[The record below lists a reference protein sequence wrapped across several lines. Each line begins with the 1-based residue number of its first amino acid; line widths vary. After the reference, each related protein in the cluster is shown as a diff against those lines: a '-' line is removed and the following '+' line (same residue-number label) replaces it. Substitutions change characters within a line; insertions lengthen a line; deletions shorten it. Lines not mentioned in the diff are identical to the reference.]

1 MTEYSLKPMTETSW
15 ILQKDGSRLALV
27 TSKDGELIAIGK
39 LGKNKFDSIKDLE
52 KFLGSKVE
60 IENPI
65 EDASGD
71 ELGDIDGYPVK
82 HPNMV
87 AADTELDLPV
97 YKRGKTE
104 HAAGYY
110 GVKFAHGW
118 VTSYCPKLTTLTSNE
133 YIGPFRTKLEMQ
145 NSISQVKRVI
155 EL

>member
-1 MTEYSLKPMTETSW
+1 MYDYSLKPMTETSW
-15 ILQKDGSRLALV
+15 ILQKNGSRLALL
-27 TSKDGELIAIGK
+27 TSKEGSLIAIGK
-39 LGKNKFDSIKDLE
+39 LGKTKFADIKDLE
-52 KFLGSKVE
+52 EFLGSKVE
-60 IENPI
+60 IEQPV

-71 ELGDIDGYPVK
+71 ELGDINGYPVK

-87 AADTELDLPV
+87 AAETELDLPV

-118 VTSYCPKLTTLTSNE
+118 VTSYCPKLTTLTDNE
-133 YIGPFRTKLEMQ
+133 YIGPFRTKLEML
-145 NSISQVKRVI
+145 NSISQKKRAI